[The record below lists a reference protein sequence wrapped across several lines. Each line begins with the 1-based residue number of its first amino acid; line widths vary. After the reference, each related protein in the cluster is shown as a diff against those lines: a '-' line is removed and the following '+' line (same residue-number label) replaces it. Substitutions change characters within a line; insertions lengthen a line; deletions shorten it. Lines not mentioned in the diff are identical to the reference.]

1 MRERLFQLLAQEYN
15 APVEAFKKKEQ
26 VLTESALLEGRRKY
40 SREPYFFH
48 MVTTGGNAVITAD
61 KVLHPFLKQWMLRE
75 QGHWLFE
82 RKNLR
87 PLEEELNCHG
97 YELGDTFHMFLPVKS
112 VEPKGNAEVKWFVGK
127 EEIQQF
133 YGDKRFPNAILS
145 EYDPDRPDRIVVC
158 SYENGEITA
167 MAGCSEDAPGWM
179 QIGIDVLP
187 EHRSKGLG
195 TYLVTLLKRRIEEEG
210 NIPFY
215 GTGIANYH
223 SWNIAINSGFCPS
236 WIEIGA
242 VKKN

>member
-1 MRERLFQLLAQEYN
+1 MRERLFELLAKEYN
-15 APVEAFKKKEQ
+15 AMPEDFKKQEQ
-26 VLTESALLEGRRKY
+26 VLTEPALREGRRKY

-61 KVLHPFLKQWMLRE
+61 KRLHPFLEQWMQRE

-87 PLEEELNCHG
+87 PLEEELNRYG
-97 YELGDTFHMFLPVKS
+97 YELGDTFHMFLPVKQ
-112 VEPKGNAEVKWFVGK
+112 VEPKGSAEVKWFVGR
-127 EEIQQF
+127 EEIEPF
-133 YGDKRFPNAILS
+133 YGDKRFPNAILP
-145 EYDPDRPDRIVVC
+145 EFNPDRPDCTVVC

-195 TYLVTLLKRRIEEEG
+195 SYLVTLLKKRIEDEG

-215 GTGIANYH
+215 GTGIGNYH
-223 SWNIAINSGFCPS
+223 SWNIAINSGFRPA
-236 WIEIGA
+236 WLEIGA
-242 VKKN
+242 IKKD